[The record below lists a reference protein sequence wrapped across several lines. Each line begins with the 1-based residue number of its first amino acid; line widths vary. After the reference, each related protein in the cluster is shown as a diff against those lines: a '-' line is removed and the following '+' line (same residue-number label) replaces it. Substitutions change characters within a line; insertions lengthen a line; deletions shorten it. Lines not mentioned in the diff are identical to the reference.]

1 MENEHSDDS
10 FSIKNLTDE
19 VSKIDKKTRESRK
32 KKEKEGKT
40 GKDKLIALD
49 FDPLD
54 IPKLINNAT
63 KTILHE
69 MKAEFYKLF
78 NFISEPPSKMFYTG
92 TKDMIKAIKK
102 NEDSGDTIVESQS
115 LEKKLLLFSDMIE
128 ERENLIY
135 ELTDQLVNIELEKEE
150 FARKIERMDKEKLEW
165 SEQQK
170 IIAKLIITDRRY
182 NIIDLLRRTKIIAPV
197 QLSFVLGVSLAQTK
211 KYIKELEEIEII
223 KVNEDDTVF
232 LHPEFNEN
240 TMNIIKAI
248 QNKKK

>member
-1 MENEHSDDS
+1 
-10 FSIKNLTDE
+10 
-19 VSKIDKKTRESRK
+19 
-32 KKEKEGKT
+32 
-40 GKDKLIALD
+40 
-49 FDPLD
+49 
-54 IPKLINNAT
+54 
-63 KTILHE
+63 
-69 MKAEFYKLF
+69 
-78 NFISEPPSKMFYTG
+78 
-92 TKDMIKAIKK
+92 MIKAMKK
-102 NEDSGDTIVESQS
+102 SEDSGDTIDESQS
-115 LEKKLLLFSDMIE
+115 IEKKLLLFSDMVE

-150 FARKIERMDKEKLEW
+150 LTKKIEKMDKEKLEW

-170 IIAKLIITDRRY
+170 VIAKLIITDRRY

-211 KYIKELEEIEII
+211 KYIRELEEIKII

-248 QNKKK
+248 ENKEK

>member
-19 VSKIDKKTRESRK
+19 VSKIDKKVRESRK
-32 KKEKEGKT
+32 NKEKKGKT
-40 GKDKLIALD
+40 GKDKPIALD

-54 IPKLINNAT
+54 VPKLIDNAT
-63 KTILHE
+63 QTILHE

-78 NFISEPPSKMFYTG
+78 NFISDPPSKVFYSG
-92 TKDMIKAIKK
+92 TKDMIKAMKK
-102 NEDSGDTIVESQS
+102 SEDSGDTIDESQS
-115 LEKKLLLFSDMIE
+115 IEKKLLLFSDMVE

-150 FARKIERMDKEKLEW
+150 LTKKIEKMDKEKLEW

-170 IIAKLIITDRRY
+170 VIAKLIITDRRY

-211 KYIKELEEIEII
+211 KYIRELEEIQII

-248 QNKKK
+248 QNKEK